1 MKPRKILAF
10 VMAGGEGSRLNP
22 LTAGRSK
29 PSVPFGGRYRIVD
42 FVLSNLINSEI
53 HSIYL
58 LVQYKSQSLIE
69 HIRKAWVLSP
79 ILSNY
84 FVTVVPPQQ
93 MREGLEWF
101 QGTSDA
107 VFQNLNLIKN
117 HEPDIVAV
125 FGADH
130 IYRMDIRQ
138 MVRFHQERNAEI
150 SVAALP
156 VPLEQ
161 ASAFGII
168 ATDPDGRVRD
178 FQEKPQ
184 RATPMPSDPQKAY
197 ASMGNYL
204 FNTEMLV
211 EALEEAHR
219 LGEIDFGRHVL
230 PRLKDTHRL
239 FAYDF
244 ATNNVPGLKSYE
256 ERTYWRDVGTIE
268 AYFDAHQDVLG
279 LGPKFDVFNPKW
291 PIYSSNYQGP
301 VAKFVEGQLHNSI
314 LGAGTVVNG
323 ASVKNSVIR
332 REVILESG
340 VEIDN
345 CILMDNVHV
354 KRGARLRRVI
364 VDRHNIIE
372 PDSRIGFNLDV
383 DRKRYH
389 VSASGIVVIPEA
401 PIGLATRYS
410 FQEYA

>member
-1 MKPRKILAF
+1 
-10 VMAGGEGSRLNP
+10 
-22 LTAGRSK
+22 
-29 PSVPFGGRYRIVD
+29 
-42 FVLSNLINSEI
+42 
-53 HSIYL
+53 
-58 LVQYKSQSLIE
+58 
-69 HIRKAWVLSP
+69 
-79 ILSNY
+79 
-84 FVTVVPPQQ
+84 
-93 MREGLEWF
+93 
-101 QGTSDA
+101 
-107 VFQNLNLIKN
+107 
-117 HEPDIVAV
+117 
-125 FGADH
+125 
-130 IYRMDIRQ
+130 
-138 MVRFHQERNAEI
+138 
-150 SVAALP
+150 
-156 VPLEQ
+156 
-161 ASAFGII
+161 
-168 ATDPDGRVRD
+168 
-178 FQEKPQ
+178 
-184 RATPMPSDPQKAY
+184 
-197 ASMGNYL
+197 
-204 FNTEMLV
+204 MLV

-301 VAKFVEGQLHNSI
+301 VAKFVEGRLHNSI

-323 ASVKNSVIR
+323 ATVKNSVIR

-372 PDSRIGFNLDV
+372 PDSRIGFDLET

-389 VSASGIVVIPEA
+389 VTPSGIVVIPEA

-410 FQEYA
+410 FQEYS